1 MSSKIPI
8 KIFSGTSSRPL
19 AEKIAEKYGTDLGRT
34 SVATFS
40 DGEIQPCYEET
51 VRGDYVF
58 IIQSTHQP
66 NDNMFELLLMI
77 DAARRASAYK
87 IVAVIPYFGYG
98 RQDRKDRPRVSIAS
112 KLMANLLTAAGVD
125 RIITVDLHADQIQ
138 GFFDVPVDHLY
149 ASYVFIPFI
158 RQMNLDNLVVASPDV
173 GGSKRANS
181 YAQYLEAP
189 LVICHKNRP
198 RPNVVGEMKVIGEVK
213 DMNVILFDD
222 IIDTAGTITK
232 AADLLMKKGAKSVR
246 VFASHGVLSGKAY
259 ENIMNSAISELYVT
273 DTISSDHSQCPKIKV
288 LSVSDLIA
296 DVISK
301 IFNHKSISS
310 SFIF

>member
-34 SVATFS
+34 SVAKFS

-58 IIQSTHQP
+58 IVQSTHQP

-158 RQMNLDNLVVASPDV
+158 RQMNIENLVVASPDV

-198 RPNVVGEMKVIGEVK
+198 RPNVVGDMKVIGEVK
-213 DMNVILFDD
+213 DQNVILFDD

-246 VFASHGVLSGKAY
+246 VFATHGVLSGKAY
-259 ENIMNSAISELYVT
+259 ENIMNSAITELYVT
-273 DTISSDHSQCPKIKV
+273 DTIAMEHPCPKIKV

>member
-40 DGEIQPCYEET
+40 DGEIQPCFEET

-125 RIITVDLHADQIQ
+125 RVITVDLHADQIQ
-138 GFFDVPVDHLY
+138 GFFDVPVDHLF

-232 AADLLMKKGAKSVR
+232 AADLLVKKGAKSVR

-273 DTISSDHSQCPKIKV
+273 DTISADHSKCPKIKV